1 MVPPRPKLKTPE
13 YVRFV
18 PVEMNKGYTIAE
30 AAKAAGGKLLA
41 GAGEDKVIQHLLLD
55 SRRVQYPD
63 TSLFFAL
70 PGARQDGH
78 QFIAELTARG
88 VQNFV
93 VTKADWAERYPRV
106 NFIVVK
112 DTIAALQKL
121 AGYHRSK
128 FQYPVIGITGSN
140 GKTIIKE
147 WLYQLLNEDY
157 KIVRSPKSYNS
168 QIGVPLSLWQMSDQ
182 HDLAIIEAGISESGE
197 MDKLAR
203 IIQPTIGIFAN
214 VGEAHNEGF
223 LNLKHKAKEKLKLFT
238 KVDRLIYC
246 KDHAD
251 VNQAITEIN
260 GLKGADAIPVFTWS
274 QHSDAD
280 VRVTSILQQNNHSYI
295 SAQYHGRDF
304 DFEIPFADKASVE
317 NAMHCACTLLV
328 MGQDFGMLR
337 TRMRLLTRIAMRLEM
352 RDAINN
358 CSLINDSYNS
368 DFESLRIAID
378 FLRQQN
384 QHPRKTIILS
394 DILQS
399 GRSELDLYTEVAKLL
414 KQNGIYRLIGIGPS
428 ITREKKVFE
437 QSGVAELICYKSTE
451 EMLKEFDTTALHDE
465 VILLKGARQF
475 EFERIA
481 KLLEKKAH
489 QTVLEIN
496 LNAVVNNLKVYQSLL
511 KPETKLM
518 AMVKAFSYGS
528 GSYEIANVLQFNRV
542 DYLAVAYADEGVEL
556 RKNGITLPIMVMNP
570 EERSFEAMI
579 THGLEPDI
587 YSLSLLDKFVAIL
600 QLKRKSATAK
610 YKIHVELETGMNRLG
625 FEMQD
630 IAALI
635 ERIKASECIEVASIF
650 SHLAAS
656 EAPEYDDFTRG
667 QIASFEQMSGRICA
681 AFGYPILRHILNSS
695 GISRHTAAQYDMVR
709 LGIGLYGLDPTPAIQ
724 ARLLPVSTLKTTI
737 SQIKHVKAGDSVG
750 YGRVGKVETDKTI
763 ATVGIGYADGLE
775 RRLSNGTGR
784 MLVGN
789 QLAPI
794 IGNVCMDMTMIDITG
809 IEAREGDEVIVF
821 GGRPRVEEVAKAA
834 GTIAYE
840 ILTGISARVKR
851 IYYQE

>member
-1 MVPPRPKLKTPE
+1 
-13 YVRFV
+13 
-18 PVEMNKGYTIAE
+18 MNKGYPIKEIAT
-30 AAKAAGGKLLA
+30 ACGGKLHA
-41 GAGEDKVIQHLLLD
+41 GAGEEVIIQHLLLD
-55 SRRVQYPD
+55 SRKLQQVGS
-63 TSLFFAL
+63 SLFFAL
-70 PGARQDGH
+70 PGSRQDGH
-78 QFIAELTARG
+78 QFIDDLVEKGIT
-88 VQNFV
+88 NFV
-93 VTKADWAERYPRV
+93 ITKTEWIEKYPKV

-121 AGYHRSK
+121 AGFHRKRFS
-128 FQYPVIGITGSN
+128 YPVIGITGSN

-157 KIVRSPKSYNS
+157 NIVRSPKSFNS
-168 QIGVPLSLWQMSDQ
+168 QIGVPLSLWQMGPEN
-182 HDLAIIEAGISESGE
+182 DLAIIEAGISESGE
-197 MDKLAR
+197 MGKLEK
-203 IIQPTIGIFAN
+203 IILPTIGIIAN
-214 VGEAHNEGF
+214 IGEAHNDGF
-223 LNLKHKAKEKLKLFT
+223 LNLKHKAKEKLTLFT
-238 KVDRLIYC
+238 KSDRLIYS
-246 KDHAD
+246 KDHAEI
-251 VNQAITEIN
+251 NQALTEIN
-260 GLKGADAIPVFTWS
+260 ALKGIDAIPVFTWS

-295 SAQYHGRDF
+295 SAIYKGQEF

-317 NAMHCACTLLV
+317 NAIHCACVLLLL
-328 MGQDFGMLR
+328 GKDFSVLR

-384 QHPRKTIILS
+384 QHPKKTIILS

-414 KQNGIYRLIGIGPS
+414 KQNNIYRLIGIGPS
-428 ITREKKVFE
+428 ITRERRAFE
-437 QSGVAELICYKSTE
+437 QSGLTELICFDSTE
-451 EMLKEFDTTALHDE
+451 QLLRELDTSTLHDE

-475 EFERIA
+475 EFEKIA

-511 KPETKLM
+511 EPETNLM

-542 DYLAVAYADEGVEL
+542 NYLAVAYADEGVEL

-579 THGLEPDI
+579 THNLEPDV
-587 YSLSLLDKFVAIL
+587 YSLSLLEKFVAIL
-600 QLKRKSATAK
+600 KLKRKSSSQK
-610 YKIHVELETGMNRLG
+610 YRIHVELETGMNRLG
-625 FEMQD
+625 FEQSD
-630 IAALI
+630 IRALI
-635 ERIKASECIEVASIF
+635 DSIKSSGIIEIASIF

-656 EAPEYDDFTRG
+656 EAPEYDQFTKG
-667 QIASFEQMSGRICA
+667 QIALFEQMSSSIIA
-681 AFGYPILRHILNSS
+681 EFDYKILRHILNSS
-695 GISRHTAAQYDMVR
+695 GISRHTYAQYDMVR
-709 LGIGLYGLDPTPAIQ
+709 LGIGLYGLDPTPAVQ
-724 ARLLPVSTLKTTI
+724 AKLHPVSSLKTTI
-737 SQIKHVKAGDSVG
+737 SQIKHVKAGDTVG
-750 YGRVGKVETDKTI
+750 YGRVGKVEKDKTI
-763 ATVGIGYADGLE
+763 ATVGIGYADGLN
-775 RRLSNGTGR
+775 RKLSNGNGH
-784 MLVGN
+784 MLVGTHM
-789 QLAPI
+789 API

-809 IEAREGDEVIVF
+809 IEAAREGDEVVVF
-821 GGRPRVEEVAKAA
+821 GTNPPVETIAKAA

-851 IYYQE
+851 VYFQE